1 MWVTLNMSF
10 SPSVPL
16 LLIYKIKIIEFP
28 YLTRQRIGLW
38 ITCLWNTMTME
49 TSLWTVE
56 WGNHEEKRIKLTNQ
70 FIFKDS
76 HLTSL
81 WSKLPLKDSVPVKHA
96 MINHNNNSDAFEIG
110 SIPPFWIRE
119 STQDMFF
126 TFVTSCS
133 ICLMIQVNNCCSNE
147 RIVCVH
153 CPLTYDTSFYN
164 FLWPLFKTAVRE
176 MFASVESLVKN

>member
-1 MWVTLNMSF
+1 MSF

-16 LLIYKIKIIEFP
+16 LLIYKLKIIESP
-28 YLTRQRIGLW
+28 YLTRQHIG
-38 ITCLWNTMTME
+38 ITQLWNTMAME
-49 TSLWTVE
+49 ASLWTVE

-70 FIFKDS
+70 FFFKDS
-76 HLTSL
+76 RLTSL
-81 WSKLPLKDSVPVKHA
+81 WSKVPLKDSVPVKHA

-110 SIPPFWIRE
+110 SMPLFWIRE
-119 STQDMFF
+119 FRQDMFF

-153 CPLTYDTSFYN
+153 CPLIYDTSSYN
-164 FLWPLFKTAVRE
+164 FLWPLFKKTVRE
-176 MFASVESLVKN
+176 MFTSVWIFIEKLITRQL